1 MSQLSRDKLSLKG
14 LALSETEQLQKDID
28 DFTKLLEKEKRQEM
42 IIDDQLKQV
51 ISEIK
56 EREAAIDKI
65 KKPRENKPV
74 LDKRDHIAIK
84 SNTNRIKNETLK
96 LNATKT
102 TNKKLRDQIDV
113 LRKELMS
120 KKEECKRFSKLTEKA
135 KTLAE
140 EQNHEALSNL
150 KIADEHIAQRIAL
163 RSKHEEDKELFETQI
178 KEMQSKLAKR
188 DETAAVDEQRNDQI
202 KDQTQT
208 DAHDYKN
215 PIQILKLRLAKIVA
229 TNKEKKRLM
238 DQYLRNVKVIEDAF
252 DQIKE
257 ATGIQSND
265 EIVTSFIKAEE

>member
-1 MSQLSRDKLSLKG
+1 
-14 LALSETEQLQKDID
+14 
-28 DFTKLLEKEKRQEM
+28 
-42 IIDDQLKQV
+42 V

-163 RSKHEEDKELFETQI
+163 RSKHEEDKELFET
-178 KEMQSKLAKR
+178 
-188 DETAAVDEQRNDQI
+188 
-202 KDQTQT
+202 
-208 DAHDYKN
+208 
-215 PIQILKLRLAKIVA
+215 
-229 TNKEKKRLM
+229 
-238 DQYLRNVKVIEDAF
+238 
-252 DQIKE
+252 
-257 ATGIQSND
+257 
-265 EIVTSFIKAEE
+265 